1 MGSHIYLGSLFITLS
16 KTALVS
22 KNSRECTGDKELAR
36 FYGLRE
42 RLGQKQMRI
51 VSSEEHFKVYL
62 CKHLIKET
70 IKQVSPF
77 PLKVILVMIIWSSS
91 VLCTRKMLRSNL
103 FSVGTSGHR
112 KQDGGGEENARVV
125 DFMASS
131 WHFFFLLIL
140 SFQLWGHFRAL
151 HGNCCWKH
159 NFSLLSQWQEEANK
173 ETKGPWSSSMT
184 FL

>member
-1 MGSHIYLGSLFITLS
+1 MG
-16 KTALVS
+16 
-22 KNSRECTGDKELAR
+22 
-36 FYGLRE
+36 
-42 RLGQKQMRI
+42 M

-62 CKHLIKET
+62 CEHRIEET

-77 PLKVILVMIIWSSS
+77 PLKVILVTITWSSS
-91 VLCTRKMLRSNL
+91 VLCIRKMLRSNL
-103 FSVGTSGHR
+103 FSVCTSGHR

-131 WHFFFLLIL
+131 WLFFFLLIL

-159 NFSLLSQWQEEANK
+159 NFSLLSQWQGEANE
-173 ETKGPWSSSMT
+173 ETKGPWSFFNDFLLKISCIAHST
-184 FL
+184 FLFDFTDQKYTHINICSCMQRRKYKV